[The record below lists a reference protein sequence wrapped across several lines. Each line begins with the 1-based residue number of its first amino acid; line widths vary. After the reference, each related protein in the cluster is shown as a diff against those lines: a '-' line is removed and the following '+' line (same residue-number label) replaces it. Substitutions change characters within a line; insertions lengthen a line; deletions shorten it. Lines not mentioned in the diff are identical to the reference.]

1 MKSLLYL
8 GADDDLTPIIS
19 YPDIKQFVYVDQLPR
34 NYHAHYGIKYYK
46 GIYIPQYVHSKKDMV
61 QVLVDKMKK
70 QFQDILVRRDGD
82 KLEIRFEKNRT
93 LTYWLNT
100 LLPTFTAKNQF
111 KKIKEVDGKEKYDYY
126 DSTNLTKEII
136 DSMLKCNV
144 LFIKGYYPA
153 FPILRM
159 LKVRTIIT
167 PSYILE
173 YHHSSKDGFS
183 SGKKYGEID
192 LRKVFSEKNLILD
205 EKLHESS

>member
-1 MKSLLYL
+1 MTKV
-8 GADDDLTPIIS
+8 I
-19 YPDIKQFVYVDQLPR
+19 
-34 NYHAHYGIKYYK
+34 YK
-46 GIYIPQYVHSKKDMV
+46 LYIPQYYHSKKDMV

-70 QFQDILVRRDGD
+70 QFQDIIVRRNGD

-111 KKIKEVDGKEKYDYY
+111 KKIKEVDGEEKYDYY

-153 FPILRM
+153 FPILRT
-159 LKVRTIIT
+159 LKVKTIIT

-173 YHHSSKDGFS
+173 YYHLSKDGFS

>member
-1 MKSLLYL
+1 MKRLLYL
-8 GADDDLTPIIS
+8 GADNDITPIIS

-46 GIYIPQYVHSKKDMV
+46 GLYIPQYHSKKNMV
-61 QVLVDKMKK
+61 QVFVDKMKK

-111 KKIKEVDGKEKYDYY
+111 KKIKEVDGEEKYDYY

-136 DSMLKCNV
+136 DSMLKCNI

-159 LKVRTIIT
+159 LKLKTIIT

-173 YHHSSKDGFS
+173 YNHSIKDGFS

-192 LRKVFSEKNLILD
+192 LRKLFSEKSLILD
-205 EKLHESS
+205 EKLNESS

>member
-1 MKSLLYL
+1 MKRLLYL
-8 GADDDLTPIIS
+8 GADDDLMPIIS
-19 YPDIKQFVYVDQLPR
+19 YPDIKQFVYVYQLPR

-46 GIYIPQYVHSKKDMV
+46 GLYIPQYHSKKDMV

-70 QFQDILVRRDGD
+70 QFQDIIVRRNGD

-111 KKIKEVDGKEKYDYY
+111 KKIKEVDGEERYDYY

-144 LFIKGYYPA
+144 LFIKRYYPA
-153 FPILRM
+153 FPILSM
-159 LKVRTIIT
+159 LKLKTIIT
-167 PSYILE
+167 PTYILE
-173 YHHSSKDGFS
+173 YHHPSKDGFS

-192 LRKVFSEKNLILD
+192 LRKVFSEKKLILD
-205 EKLHESS
+205 EKLNESS

>member
-1 MKSLLYL
+1 MKRLLYL

-19 YPDIKQFVYVDQLPR
+19 YPDIKHFVYVDQLPR

-46 GIYIPQYVHSKKDMV
+46 GLYIPQYVHSKKDMV

-70 QFQDILVRRDGD
+70 QFADVLIRRDGD

-111 KKIKEVDGKEKYDYY
+111 KKIKEVDGEEKYDYY

-159 LKVRTIIT
+159 LKLKTIIT

-173 YHHSSKDGFS
+173 YHHPSKDGFS

-192 LRKVFSEKNLILD
+192 LRKLFSEKSLILD

>member
-1 MKSLLYL
+1 MKRLLYL
-8 GADDDLTPIIS
+8 GSDDDITPIIS

-70 QFQDILVRRDGD
+70 QFQDILVQRDGD

-136 DSMLKCNV
+136 NSILKCNV

-153 FPILRM
+153 FQILRM
-159 LKVRTIIT
+159 LKLKTIIT
-167 PSYILE
+167 PTYVLE
-173 YHHSSKDGFS
+173 YFHPSKDGFS

-192 LRKVFSEKNLILD
+192 LRKLFSEKNLILD